1 MTTDPPIVSPA
12 RSVDDI
18 AQDVLQS
25 QVPWV
30 VMLHNDDHH
39 DMEYVVDSL
48 CKAVDTLSMQDATGI
63 MIEAHMNDVAIVGS
77 WRLELAEYYRDRI
90 QTFGLTVTIERG

>member
-1 MTTDPPIVSPA
+1 MTTDPPIISPA
-12 RSVDDI
+12 RGVDDI

-30 VMLHNDDHH
+30 VLLHNDDHH

-48 CKAVDTLSMQDATGI
+48 CKAVDTLSTQDATEI
-63 MIEAHMNDVAIVGS
+63 MIEAHVKEVAIVGS

-90 QTFGLTVTIERG
+90 QTFGLTVTIEKA

>member
-12 RSVDDI
+12 RGVDDI
-18 AQDVLQS
+18 ARDVLQS

-30 VMLHNDDHH
+30 VLLHNDDHH
-39 DMEYVVDSL
+39 DTEYVVDSL
-48 CKAVDTLSMQDATGI
+48 CKAVDTLSMQDATEI
-63 MIEAHMNDVAIVGS
+63 MIEAHMKEVAIVGS

-90 QTFGLTVTIERG
+90 QTFGLTVTIEKA